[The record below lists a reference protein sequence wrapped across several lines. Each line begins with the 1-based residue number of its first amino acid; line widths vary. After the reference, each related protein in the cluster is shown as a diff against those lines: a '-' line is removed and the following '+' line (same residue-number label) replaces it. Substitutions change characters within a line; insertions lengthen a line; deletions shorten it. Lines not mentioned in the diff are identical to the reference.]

1 MKNASLAGFFKSIL
15 RMVTPGG
22 PTFRSV
28 LRVWWLLPAIVF
40 TFLSAPAAERG
51 AGAGNPYEKWAK
63 GPPSDRG
70 FFPLAVWL
78 QAPSNAER
86 YRKAGFN
93 TYVGLWRGPTEEQL
107 ATLEKAGMRLICHQ
121 NEVGMRDAA
130 TAATFTLGEIN
141 GERVVDVLGEDRMI
155 AARNGSFTDR
165 FGPWDA
171 HFYRLA
177 HGNGIAR

>member
-1 MKNASLAGFFKSIL
+1 MKYGSLRGLLNSIL
-15 RMVTPGG
+15 RTFTRGG
-22 PTFRSV
+22 PTLHSV
-28 LRVWWLLPAIVF
+28 RRAWWLLPGIVGM
-40 TFLSAPAAERG
+40 LMSALAAERG
-51 AGAGNPYEKWAK
+51 AGASNPYEKWAK
-63 GPPSDRG
+63 GPPSDPG

-78 QAPSNAER
+78 QSPANAER

-107 ATLEKAGMRLICHQ
+107 ATMEKAGMRLICHQ

-141 GERVVDVLGEDRMI
+141 GESVVDVLGEDRMI

-165 FGPWDA
+165 
-171 HFYRLA
+171 
-177 HGNGIAR
+177 